1 MRKYTLLSTLKRQL
15 KSISEEGLWPFIL
28 ITASVFLPAVQ
39 TALLMCPDREAE
51 IWSFIQNIIC
61 PENQLIR

>member
-1 MRKYTLLSTLKRQL
+1 MRGIVDVGGGNRDAFGAGVFDY
-15 KSISEEGLWPFIL
+15 PFIL

>member
-1 MRKYTLLSTLKRQL
+1 MRGIVDVGGGNRDA
-15 KSISEEGLWPFIL
+15 PFIL